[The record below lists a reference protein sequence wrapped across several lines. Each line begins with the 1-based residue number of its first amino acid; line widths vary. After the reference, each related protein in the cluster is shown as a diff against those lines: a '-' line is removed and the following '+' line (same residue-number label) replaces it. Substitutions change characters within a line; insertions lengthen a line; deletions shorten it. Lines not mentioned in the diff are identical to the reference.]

1 MRSILKFLLWTSG
14 AVLAAVTLLVLI
26 GPSIYGSMVEPDHEF
41 GSKPLPAPPDYT
53 QRSSWSAWPDV
64 DSPAERL
71 PDGMNPTPDS
81 SRRASAFFVHPTT
94 YGGRDNWVQP
104 INHAKTRRETD
115 LGTISRQASAFNAC
129 CRVYAPRYRQS
140 NIMGYQEEE
149 ADQIFEIGYQD
160 VRSAFLHFIET
171 IDPNEPFVLASHSQ
185 GTFHLARLI
194 DEEVDGT
201 PLMSRFVAAYA
212 IGGSL
217 PQALVDKTYQD
228 IEVCAGPE
236 RTGCFI
242 SWDAH
247 EADKA
252 PIAWSDEEESVLWNG
267 EDYSGFTPGPRI
279 CVNPVTWR
287 TDGEASNKQDHLG
300 ALENWSGFAEPK
312 ASIGKLYAGS
322 VTAKC
327 GRAGERNW
335 LFINGDRDEAIKSQG
350 IWSLFER
357 NLHGSDFSLFWQNIR
372 ENAKQRVDAFLS
384 DRTSQNYSQPNIVLI
399 LVDDLG
405 YCDSEI
411 YGCGNV
417 PTPNMKQLADDGVR
431 FTAGYVTSPVCS
443 PSRAGLLTG
452 RYQHR
457 FGHEFLVEGDPT
469 ANAGLPVGEI
479 TIADALGQAG
489 YATGMVGKWHL
500 GIKSDHHPLNRGFD
514 RFFGI
519 LNWGTDYIDPTNDD
533 VYSWTHPLAKP
544 SGNNATV
551 LIHSDGNVS
560 RDKDFVKEDAYLTDA
575 FAREAAEFIEEKRR
589 GPFFLYIPFTAI
601 HGPLQV
607 TSNYYAPLAHI
618 SDEARRIYAGMTS
631 ALDHGVGKI
640 LRAIRTE
647 GLEENTIVVLLSDNG
662 AGVADHTNNGPLRL
676 GKHTLFEGGV
686 RVPYIVKW
694 PGEIEAG
701 KEYRQPVSAL
711 DVFPT
716 LLAAAGQGMPADRSL
731 DGVDLL
737 PHLHRQTNSSPH
749 TALFW
754 RQGPNWAVR
763 QNEWKLIHAA
773 NQNWLYDL
781 SQDPAERINLA
792 ERNPEVI
799 KKLTKAFDDWNA
811 DNVDP
816 LWPPLG
822 GKSLPSFAVDGVAI
836 TWVL

>member
-1 MRSILKFLLWTSG
+1 MRVILKFLLWTSG
-14 AVLAAVTLLVLI
+14 TVLAAAFLLVLI
-26 GPSIYGSMVEPDHEF
+26 GPRIFNSIMTPDHEF
-41 GSKPLPAPPDYT
+41 GSKPLPATPDYS

-71 PDGMNPTPDS
+71 PDGITPTTDS
-81 SRRASAFFVHPTT
+81 DRRASAFFVHQTT
-94 YGGRDNWVQP
+94 YGGRDNWVQA
-104 INHAKTRRETD
+104 INNEQTRYETD
-115 LGTISRQASAFNAC
+115 FGTTSRQASAFNAC
-129 CRVYAPRYRQS
+129 CRVYAPRYRQTS
-140 NIMGYQEEE
+140 MMAYEQKD
-149 ADQIFEIGYQD
+149 ASQIFEIGYQD

-171 IDPNEPFVLASHSQ
+171 IDPNEPFVLAGHSQ
-185 GTFHLARLI
+185 GAFHLARLI

-201 PLMSRFVAAYA
+201 PLINRLIAAYA
-212 IGGSL
+212 IGAIL
-217 PQALVDKTYQD
+217 PLALVETTYQD
-228 IEVCAGPE
+228 IELCAGPE
-236 RTGCFI
+236 HTGCFI

-252 PIAWSDEEESVLWNG
+252 PTAGSDKEESVLWNG
-267 EDYSGFTPGPRI
+267 KDYSGFPPGPRI

-287 TDGEASNKQDHLG
+287 TDGEASKKQDHLG
-300 ALENWSGFAEPK
+300 ALENWSGFAEPE

-335 LFINGDRDEAIKSQG
+335 LFVNGDRDKAIKSQG

-384 DRTSQNYSQPNIVLI
+384 NRKSQNHSLPNIVLI
-399 LVDDLG
+399 LADDLG
-405 YCDSEI
+405 YCDSEV
-411 YGCGNV
+411 YGCGTV
-417 PTPNMKQLADDGVR
+417 PTPNITQLADDGVR

-519 LNWGTDYIDPTNDD
+519 LNWGADYIDPTNED

-544 SGNNATV
+544 NGNNATV
-551 LIHSDGNVS
+551 LIHSDSNVS

-575 FAREAAEFIEEKRR
+575 FAREAVEFIEEKKR
-589 GPFFLYIPFTAI
+589 GPFFLYVPFTAI

-607 TSNYYAPLAHI
+607 TSDYYDPLAHI
-618 SDEARRIYAGMTS
+618 NDEARRIYAGMTS
-631 ALDHGVGKI
+631 ALDHGIGKI
-640 LRAIRTE
+640 LRAIRIE

-662 AGVADHTNNGPLRL
+662 AGVANYTNNGPLRL

-694 PGEIEAG
+694 PREIEAG
-701 KEYRQPVSAL
+701 TEYRQPVSAL

-716 LLAAAGQGMPADRSL
+716 LLTAAGQDMPADRSL

-737 PHLHRQTNSSPH
+737 PHLNRQTNSSPH

-763 QNEWKLIHAA
+763 QNDWKLIHAA

-781 SQDPAERINLA
+781 SHDPAERINLA

>member
-335 LFINGDRDEAIKSQG
+335 LFVNGDRDEAIKSQG

-384 DRTSQNYSQPNIVLI
+384 NPTYEGP
-399 LVDDLG
+399 VDQ
-405 YCDSEI
+405 
-411 YGCGNV
+411 
-417 PTPNMKQLADDGVR
+417 TR
-431 FTAGYVTSPVCS
+431 
-443 PSRAGLLTG
+443 
-452 RYQHR
+452 
-457 FGHEFLVEGDPT
+457 
-469 ANAGLPVGEI
+469 
-479 TIADALGQAG
+479 
-489 YATGMVGKWHL
+489 
-500 GIKSDHHPLNRGFD
+500 
-514 RFFGI
+514 
-519 LNWGTDYIDPTNDD
+519 
-533 VYSWTHPLAKP
+533 
-544 SGNNATV
+544 
-551 LIHSDGNVS
+551 
-560 RDKDFVKEDAYLTDA
+560 
-575 FAREAAEFIEEKRR
+575 
-589 GPFFLYIPFTAI
+589 
-601 HGPLQV
+601 
-607 TSNYYAPLAHI
+607 
-618 SDEARRIYAGMTS
+618 MTS
-631 ALDHGVGKI
+631 AD
-640 LRAIRTE
+640 
-647 GLEENTIVVLLSDNG
+647 
-662 AGVADHTNNGPLRL
+662 
-676 GKHTLFEGGV
+676 
-686 RVPYIVKW
+686 
-694 PGEIEAG
+694 
-701 KEYRQPVSAL
+701 
-711 DVFPT
+711 
-716 LLAAAGQGMPADRSL
+716 
-731 DGVDLL
+731 
-737 PHLHRQTNSSPH
+737 
-749 TALFW
+749 
-754 RQGPNWAVR
+754 
-763 QNEWKLIHAA
+763 
-773 NQNWLYDL
+773 
-781 SQDPAERINLA
+781 
-792 ERNPEVI
+792 
-799 KKLTKAFDDWNA
+799 
-811 DNVDP
+811 
-816 LWPPLG
+816 
-822 GKSLPSFAVDGVAI
+822 
-836 TWVL
+836 

>member
-53 QRSSWSAWPDV
+53 QRSSWSAWTDV

-140 NIMGYQEEE
+140 NIMGYQEQE
-149 ADQIFEIGYQD
+149 ANQIFEIGYQD

-171 IDPNEPFVLASHSQ
+171 IDQNEPFVLASHSQ

-236 RTGCFI
+236 HVGCFI

-252 PIAWSDEEESVLWNG
+252 PIAWSDKEESVLWNG
-267 EDYSGFTPGPRI
+267 EDYSGFSPGPRI

-300 ALENWSGFAEPK
+300 ALENWSGFTEPT

-335 LFINGDRDEAIKSQG
+335 LFVNGDRDEAIKSQG

-384 DRTSQNYSQPNIVLI
+384 S
-399 LVDDLG
+399 
-405 YCDSEI
+405 
-411 YGCGNV
+411 
-417 PTPNMKQLADDGVR
+417 PTYEG
-431 FTAGYVTSPVCS
+431 PV
-443 PSRAGLLTG
+443 
-452 RYQHR
+452 
-457 FGHEFLVEGDPT
+457 
-469 ANAGLPVGEI
+469 
-479 TIADALGQAG
+479 
-489 YATGMVGKWHL
+489 
-500 GIKSDHHPLNRGFD
+500 
-514 RFFGI
+514 
-519 LNWGTDYIDPTNDD
+519 
-533 VYSWTHPLAKP
+533 
-544 SGNNATV
+544 
-551 LIHSDGNVS
+551 
-560 RDKDFVKEDAYLTDA
+560 
-575 FAREAAEFIEEKRR
+575 
-589 GPFFLYIPFTAI
+589 
-601 HGPLQV
+601 
-607 TSNYYAPLAHI
+607 
-618 SDEARRIYAGMTS
+618 
-631 ALDHGVGKI
+631 
-640 LRAIRTE
+640 
-647 GLEENTIVVLLSDNG
+647 
-662 AGVADHTNNGPLRL
+662 DHTRMM
-676 GKHTLFEGGV
+676 
-686 RVPYIVKW
+686 W
-694 PGEIEAG
+694 
-701 KEYRQPVSAL
+701 
-711 DVFPT
+711 
-716 LLAAAGQGMPADRSL
+716 AD
-731 DGVDLL
+731 
-737 PHLHRQTNSSPH
+737 
-749 TALFW
+749 
-754 RQGPNWAVR
+754 
-763 QNEWKLIHAA
+763 
-773 NQNWLYDL
+773 
-781 SQDPAERINLA
+781 
-792 ERNPEVI
+792 
-799 KKLTKAFDDWNA
+799 
-811 DNVDP
+811 
-816 LWPPLG
+816 
-822 GKSLPSFAVDGVAI
+822 
-836 TWVL
+836 